1 MGASSGSEVQAWQA
15 AGYLQCYKNQ
25 RGVMITSKGNRVG
38 CCEDLCLVGV
48 YVSKEGSGDNWQR
61 FLIYMSL

>member
-1 MGASSGSEVQAWQA
+1 
-15 AGYLQCYKNQ
+15 
-25 RGVMITSKGNRVG
+25 MITSKGNRVG